1 MSGDRSHLVRQRSE
15 PSRFLQNNP
24 IGPRS
29 TNRIHHR
36 YRLTRDDR
44 ISNNYTQRNKE
55 NNKNLCRRE
64 QKSHKI

>member
-1 MSGDRSHLVRQRSE
+1 MAGNRSHSVRQRSD

-44 ISNNYTQRNKE
+44 TSNNYAKRNKE
-55 NNKNLCRRE
+55 NNKNLRRRE
-64 QKSHKI
+64 QKSHQI